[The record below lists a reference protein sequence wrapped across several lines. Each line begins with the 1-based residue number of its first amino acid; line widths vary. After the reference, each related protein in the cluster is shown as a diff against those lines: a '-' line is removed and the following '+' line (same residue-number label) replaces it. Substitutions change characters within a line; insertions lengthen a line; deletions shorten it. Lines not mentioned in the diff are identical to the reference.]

1 VVASFGIFR
10 RTGGPPTHRAKMNPF
25 KFKAILIAL
34 MFIAPAD
41 LGRAQEAYP
50 ARPIKMLYGFPPG
63 TDVGARH
70 IAEKLADRLGKPIV
84 FENVAGAA
92 GNMAADQ
99 TAHAAPDGYTI
110 GMLTGANI
118 VLRPLL
124 YRTIP
129 YDVSKALVPVTVAWR
144 FPNVLVVG
152 ADTQAR
158 DLPTLIERARHTPD
172 GLTFGHL
179 GQGSVTQL
187 AGELLKLRANIDLRG
202 VPYRSAPAL
211 VSDVISGRIDMAFI
225 PPSTAVPL
233 ANQGKIRALATTS
246 LRRVPFA
253 LDLPTIAEQ
262 GYPGF
267 EVSVWFGLFVPAGTP
282 QSIVDRLGTEMRAII
297 TAPDIRDWLL
307 QLGLE
312 PIGGSQS
319 DFWNMIAEEKLVWSD
334 ILQKAGIEPID

>member
-1 VVASFGIFR
+1 MKQHAFAFALAVLLVTVWASAFAQ
-10 RTGGPPTHRAKMNPF
+10 TEYPT
-25 KFKAILIAL
+25 
-34 MFIAPAD
+34 
-41 LGRAQEAYP
+41 
-50 ARPIKMLYGFPPG
+50 RPIRMLYGFPPG

-70 IAEKLADRLGKPIV
+70 ISEKLADRLGKPIV

-92 GNMAADQ
+92 GNIAADQ
-99 TAHAAPDGYTI
+99 TAHAPPDGYTI

-152 ADTQAR
+152 ADTQVK

-246 LRRVPFA
+246 PRRVPFA
-253 LDLPTIAEQ
+253 LELPTIAEQ

-282 QSIVDRLGTEMRAII
+282 QAIVDRLGIEMRAVIA
-297 TAPDIRDWLL
+297 APDIRDWLL

-312 PIGGSQS
+312 PIGGTQS
-319 DFWNMIAEEKLVWSD
+319 DFRSMIADEKLLWGD
-334 ILQKAGIEPID
+334 ILQKAGIALIE

>member
-1 VVASFGIFR
+1 MTRFQIRFHTVVA
-10 RTGGPPTHRAKMNPF
+10 
-25 KFKAILIAL
+25 AL
-34 MFIAPAD
+34 VIVSSAD
-41 LGRAQEAYP
+41 LGCAQGEYP
-50 ARPIKMLYGFPPG
+50 VRPIRMLYGFPAG

-70 IAEKLADRLGKPIV
+70 VAEKLAERLGRPVV
-84 FENVAGAA
+84 FENITGAA
-92 GNMAADQ
+92 GNIAADQ
-99 TAHAAPDGYTI
+99 TAHAPPDGYTV
-110 GMLTGANI
+110 GMLTGANV

-129 YDVSKALVPVTVAWR
+129 YDVLKALVPVTVAWR

-152 ADTQAR
+152 ADTQVK
-158 DLPTLIERARHTPD
+158 DLPTLVERARRTPD

-246 LRRVPFA
+246 LKRVPFA
-253 LDLPTIAEQ
+253 LDLPSIAEQ
-262 GYPGF
+262 GFPDF

-282 QSIVDRLGTEMRAII
+282 QHIVDRLGTELRAII
-297 TAPDIRDWLL
+297 TAPDMRDWLL

-312 PIGGSQS
+312 PIGGTQA
-319 DFWNMIAEEKLVWSD
+319 DFRKMIADERLLWSD
-334 ILQKAGIEPID
+334 ILQKAGIQPIE

>member
-1 VVASFGIFR
+1 
-10 RTGGPPTHRAKMNPF
+10 
-25 KFKAILIAL
+25 
-34 MFIAPAD
+34 
-41 LGRAQEAYP
+41 
-50 ARPIKMLYGFPPG
+50 MLYGFPAG

-70 IAEKLADRLGKPIV
+70 IAERLAERLGKPVV
-84 FENVAGAA
+84 FENIPGAA
-92 GNMAADQ
+92 GNIAADQ
-99 TAHAAPDGYTI
+99 TAHAAPDGYTV

-124 YRTIP
+124 YRTVP
-129 YDVSKALVPVTVAWR
+129 YDMAKALVPVTVAWR

-152 ADTQAR
+152 ADTKLENLR
-158 DLPTLIERARHTPD
+158 TLIERARHTPG

-187 AGELLKLRANIDLRG
+187 SGELLKLRANIDLRG

-211 VSDVISGRIDMAFI
+211 VSDVISGRVDMAFI

-246 LRRVPFA
+246 LKRVPFA

-262 GYPGF
+262 GFPDF
-267 EVSVWFGLFVPAGTP
+267 EVSVWFGLFVPVGTP
-282 QSIVDRLGTEMRAII
+282 QFIIDRLSAEMRAII
-297 TAPDIRDWLL
+297 AAPDVKDWLL

-319 DFWNMIAEEKLVWSD
+319 DFRHMIAEETLVWRE
-334 ILQKAGIEPID
+334 ILQKAGIEPIE